1 MLFPDCSGPAG
12 LCDQGC
18 HNVSFG
24 NIFHNS
30 NTVLDPLA
38 PYPVTPFCQ
47 DGIDDKTEQI
57 ARYDILLHSSIS
69 DP

>member
-1 MLFPDCSGPAG
+1 M
-12 LCDQGC
+12 
-18 HNVSFG
+18 SFG

>member
-1 MLFPDCSGPAG
+1 M
-12 LCDQGC
+12 
-18 HNVSFG
+18 SFG
-24 NIFHNS
+24 NIVHNS
-30 NTVLDPLA
+30 NTVSDPSA

-47 DGIDDKTEQI
+47 DGIDGKTEKT